1 MSQHI
6 RGISREQVALLPAAV
21 EDYVGTESLP
31 RVIDGFVKGLDLKG
45 LGFVRSE
52 PAHTGRPGYAA
63 DDLLKLYLYGYWNKI
78 RSSRRLEA
86 ECKRNLE
93 LMWLVGQL
101 TPDYKSIAEFRKL
114 NSKAFQQACSQ
125 FTSFLRDASLIG
137 GEAPVVAI
145 DGSRFKAHAAKASLV
160 NAEQLAKEQ
169 QRTARRVAEYLAQ
182 LDQAD
187 SQEAGQAEPDAAH
200 IRKALERLKARAAAL
215 EKAKVELEKS
225 KPEGKTRVGLT
236 DPDSVMLTKN
246 GSTVVGYNVQQAV
259 DSQHKL
265 IVAHEVTT
273 EHNDHTSLQSMATQ
287 AKQALQVETLTV
299 ITDTGYANGAQA
311 EACEKL
317 NITPVVPQP
326 KVPNTRHAEG
336 YTKAQFTYDKTT
348 DTWCCPA
355 GQLLTRYKRDHAKQT
370 DYYQTK
376 ACADCAQRAQC
387 TEAKQRS
394 IARSWHAEA
403 MERADARAKAN
414 PALMRLRS
422 ATAEHP
428 FGNLKAMLEGGFL
441 VRTLPRVKGEM
452 ALGVLTY
459 NLKRVLAIMGFEK
472 LMQKLQATTAFAAT

>member
-6 RGISREQVALLPAAV
+6 RGIAREQVALLPTAV
-21 EDYVGTESLP
+21 EDYVGADSLP
-31 RVIDGFVKGLDLKG
+31 RVIDGFVKMLNLRK

-52 PAHTGRPGYAA
+52 AARTGRPGYAA

-93 LMWLVGQL
+93 LMWLLGQL
-101 TPDYKSIAEFRKL
+101 TPDHKSIAEFRKL
-114 NSKAFQQACSQ
+114 NSKAFQQACTQ
-125 FTSFLRDASLIG
+125 FTAFLREASLIG

-145 DGSRFKAHAAKASLV
+145 DGSRFKANAAKSSLM

-182 LDQAD
+182 LDQSD
-187 SQEAGQAEPDAAH
+187 GEEAEQAEPDGAH
-200 IRKALERLKARAAAL
+200 IRKALQWLEQHAAVL
-215 EKAKVELEKS
+215 DKAKAELDK
-225 KPEGKTRVGLT
+225 GKTRVGLT

-246 GSTVVGYNVQQAV
+246 GTSVVGYNVQQAV
-259 DSQHKL
+259 DARHKL

-287 AKQALQVETLTV
+287 AKEALQAEALTV
-299 ITDTGYANGAQA
+299 TCDTGYANGAQA

-317 NITPVVPQP
+317 NITPVVPMP
-326 KVPNTRHAEG
+326 KVPNTRHAGG
-336 YTKAQFTYDKTT
+336 YTKAQFTYDKAS
-348 DTWCCPA
+348 DTWRCPA
-355 GQLLTRYKRDHAKQT
+355 GELLTRFKRDHAKKT

-376 ACADCAQRAQC
+376 ACATCAQKAHC
-387 TEAKQRS
+387 TEAEQRS
-394 IARSWHAEA
+394 IARSWYAEA

-441 VRTLPRVKGEM
+441 VRTLPKVKGEM

-459 NLKRVLAIMGFEK
+459 NLKRVLTILGFDK
-472 LMQKLQATTAFAAT
+472 LMQKLEATKAFAAT

>member
-6 RGISREQVALLPAAV
+6 RGISREQVALLPTAV
-21 EDYVGTESLP
+21 EDYVGADSLP
-31 RVIDGFVKGLDLKG
+31 RVIDEFVKGLDLRG
-45 LGFVRSE
+45 LKFVRSV
-52 PAHTGRPGYAA
+52 AARTGRPGYAA

-93 LMWLVGQL
+93 LMWLLGQL
-101 TPDYKSIAEFRKL
+101 TPDHKSIAEFRKI
-114 NSKAFQQACSQ
+114 NSEAFQQACSQ
-125 FTSFLRDASLIG
+125 FTAFLRDASLIG

-145 DGSRFKAHAAKASLV
+145 DGSRFKANAAKASMM

-169 QRTARRVAEYLAQ
+169 QRTMRRVAEYVTQ

-187 SQEAGQAEPDAAH
+187 RQEEGQAELDAAH
-200 IRKALERLKARAAAL
+200 IRKALEQLKVRAAAL
-215 EKAKVELEKS
+215 EKAKAELEKS
-225 KPEGKTRVGLT
+225 KQEGKPRVGLT
-236 DPDSVMLTKN
+236 DPDSVLLTKN
-246 GSTVVGYNVQQAV
+246 GSTVVGYNVQHAV
-259 DSQHKL
+259 DAQHKL

-273 EHNDHTSLQSMATQ
+273 EHNDHASLESMATQ
-287 AKQALQVETLTV
+287 AKDALQAKTV
-299 ITDTGYANGAQA
+299 TAICDTGYANGAQA

-317 NITPVVPQP
+317 DITPVVPMP
-326 KVPNTRHAEG
+326 NVPNTRHAEG

-348 DTWCCPA
+348 DTWRCPA
-355 GQLLTRYKRDHAKQT
+355 GALLTLFKRDHAKKT
-370 DYYQTK
+370 DYYHTK

-387 TEAKQRS
+387 TKAEQRS
-394 IARSWHAEA
+394 IARSWYAEA

-428 FGNLKAMLEGGFL
+428 FGNLKAMLQGGFL
-441 VRTLPRVKGEM
+441 VRTLPKVKGEM

-472 LMQKLQATTAFAAT
+472 LMQKLQATKAFAAT

>member
-6 RGISREQVALLPAAV
+6 RGISREQVALLPLAV
-21 EDYVGTESLP
+21 EDYVGAESLP
-31 RVIDGFVKGLDLKG
+31 RVIDGFVKQLNLRK
-45 LGFVRSE
+45 LGFIRSE

-93 LMWLVGQL
+93 LMWLLRQL
-101 TPDYKSIAEFRKL
+101 TPDHKSIAEFRRV

-125 FTSFLRDASLIG
+125 FTAFLRDESLIG

-145 DGSRFKAHAAKASLV
+145 DGSRFKANAAKASLV

-169 QRTARRVAEYLAQ
+169 ERTAQRVAEYLAQ

-187 SQEAGQAEPDAAH
+187 GEEAGQAEPDAEQ
-200 IRKALERLKARAAAL
+200 IRKALHWLKAHAEAL
-215 EKAKVELEKS
+215 DQAKAELA
-225 KPEGKTRVGLT
+225 EGKTRVGLT

-246 GSTVVGYNVQQAV
+246 GTTVVGYNVQQAV
-259 DSQHKL
+259 DAKHKL

-273 EHNDHTSLQSMATQ
+273 EHNDHTSLQPMAIQ
-287 AKQALQVETLTV
+287 AQAALQVETVTV

-311 EACEKL
+311 EACEQRG
-317 NITPVVPQP
+317 ITPVVPQP
-326 KVPNTRHAEG
+326 CVANTRHADG
-336 YTKAQFTYDKTT
+336 YTKAQFTYDKAT
-348 DTWCCPA
+348 DTWRCPA
-355 GQLLTRYKRDHAKQT
+355 GELLTRYKRDHAKKT
-370 DYYQTK
+370 DYYHTK
-376 ACADCAQRAQC
+376 ACASCAQKAQC
-387 TEAKQRS
+387 TQAEQRS

-422 ATAEHP
+422 GTAEHP
-428 FGNLKAMLEGGFL
+428 FGNLKAMLAGGFL
-441 VRTLPRVKGEM
+441 VRTLPKVKGEM

-459 NLKRVLAIMGFEK
+459 NLKRVLTILGFEK
-472 LMQKLQATTAFAAT
+472 LMQKLQTTTAFAAT

>member
-6 RGISREQVALLPAAV
+6 SGISREQVALLPTAV
-21 EDYVGTESLP
+21 EDYVGADSLP
-31 RVIDGFVKGLDLKG
+31 RVIDEFVKGLDLRG
-45 LGFVRSE
+45 LGFIRSE

-93 LMWLVGQL
+93 LMWLLGQL
-101 TPDYKSIAEFRKL
+101 TPDHKSIAEFRKL
-114 NSKAFQQACSQ
+114 NSKAFQRACSQ
-125 FTSFLRDASLIG
+125 FIGFLRDASLIG

-145 DGSRFKAHAAKASLV
+145 DGSRFKAHAAKASV
-160 NAEQLAKEQ
+160 VDAGQLAKEKERITQ
-169 QRTARRVAEYLAQ
+169 RVAQYLRQ

-187 SQEAGQAEPDAAH
+187 GEEAGAAEPDAAH
-200 IRKALERLKARAAAL
+200 IRKVLERLKARL
-215 EKAKVELEKS
+215 VVMDKAKTELDQ
-225 KPEGKTRVGLT
+225 GQTRVGLT
-236 DPDSVMLTKN
+236 DADSVLLTKN
-246 GSTVVGYNVQQAV
+246 GNTVVGYNVQQAV
-259 DSQHKL
+259 DTKHKL

-287 AKQALQVETLTV
+287 AQDALQAESLTV
-299 ITDTGYANGAQA
+299 TCDSGYANGAQA

-326 KVPNTRHAEG
+326 NVPNTRHAEG
-336 YTKAQFTYDKTT
+336 YTKAQFTYDKAS
-348 DTWCCPA
+348 DTWRCPA
-355 GQLLTRYKRDHAKQT
+355 GQLLTRYKRDQAKKT

-376 ACADCAQRAQC
+376 ACATCAQKAQC
-387 TEAKQRS
+387 TRAEQRS
-394 IARSWHAEA
+394 IARSWYADA
-403 MERADARAKAN
+403 MQRADARAKAN

-428 FGNLKAMLEGGFL
+428 FGNLKAMLDGGFL
-441 VRTLPRVKGEM
+441 VRTLPKVKGEM

-459 NLKRVLAIMGFEK
+459 NLKRVLAILGFEK
-472 LMQKLQATTAFAAT
+472 LMQTLQATKAFAVT

>member
-6 RGISREQVALLPAAV
+6 RGISREQVALLPMAV
-21 EDYVGTESLP
+21 EDYVGADSLP
-31 RVIDGFVKGLDLKG
+31 RVIDGFVKGLDLRG
-45 LGFVRSE
+45 LGFARSE
-52 PAHTGRPGYAA
+52 SAHTGRPGYAA

-93 LMWLVGQL
+93 LMWLLGQL
-101 TPDYKSIAEFRKL
+101 SPDHKSIAEFRKT

-125 FTSFLRDASLIG
+125 FTGFLREASLIG

-145 DGSRFKAHAAKASLV
+145 DGSRFKANAAKASPV

-169 QRTARRVAEYLAQ
+169 ERTTRRVAEYLAQ

-187 SQEAGQAEPDAAH
+187 RQEAGQAEPDAAH

-215 EKAKVELEKS
+215 EKAKVELEKG
-225 KPEGKTRVGLT
+225 KQEGKTRVGLT

-287 AKQALQVETLTV
+287 AKEALRSETVTV

-317 NITPVVPQP
+317 GITPVVPQP
-326 KVPNTRHAEG
+326 KVPNTRVTGHPTACYRRG
-336 YTKAQFTYDKTT
+336 VKWYRSDRSGCWAKHSFQRRGVNCSTW
-348 DTWCCPA
+348 DT
-355 GQLLTRYKRDHAKQT
+355 G
-370 DYYQTK
+370 
-376 ACADCAQRAQC
+376 
-387 TEAKQRS
+387 
-394 IARSWHAEA
+394 
-403 MERADARAKAN
+403 
-414 PALMRLRS
+414 
-422 ATAEHP
+422 
-428 FGNLKAMLEGGFL
+428 
-441 VRTLPRVKGEM
+441 
-452 ALGVLTY
+452 
-459 NLKRVLAIMGFEK
+459 
-472 LMQKLQATTAFAAT
+472 

>member
-21 EDYVGTESLP
+21 EDYVGADSLP
-31 RVIDGFVKGLDLKG
+31 RVIDEFVKGLDLRG
-45 LGFVRSE
+45 LGFVRSK

-93 LMWLVGQL
+93 LIWLLGQL
-101 TPDYKSIAEFRKL
+101 APDHKSIAEFRKM
-114 NSKAFQQACSQ
+114 NSKAFQKACSQ
-125 FTSFLRDASLIG
+125 FTGFLREASLIG

-145 DGSRFKAHAAKASLV
+145 DGSRFKANAAKASVV
-160 NAEQLAKEQ
+160 NAKQLAKEKE
-169 QRTARRVAEYLAQ
+169 RTQRRVAEYLAQ

-187 SQEAGQAEPDAAH
+187 GVEAGLAEPDAAH
-200 IRKALERLKARAAAL
+200 IRQVLERLKKRTAAL
-215 EKAKVELEKS
+215 EKAKAELD
-225 KPEGKTRVGLT
+225 EGKTRVCLT
-236 DPDSVMLTKN
+236 DADSILLTKH

-273 EHNDHTSLQSMATQ
+273 EHNDHASLQSMATQ
-287 AKQALQVETLTV
+287 AKDALQAETLTA

-311 EACEKL
+311 EACEKQ

-326 KVPNTRHAEG
+326 NVSNTRHAEG

-348 DTWCCPA
+348 DTWRCPA
-355 GQLLTRYKRDHAKQT
+355 GQLLTRYKRDHAKKT
-370 DYYQTK
+370 DYYHTM
-376 ACADCAQRAQC
+376 ACATCAQKAQC
-387 TEAKQRS
+387 TKAEQRS
-394 IARSWHAEA
+394 IARSWYAEA

-422 ATAEHP
+422 GTAEHP

-441 VRTLPRVKGEM
+441 VRTLPKVKGEM

-459 NLKRVLAIMGFEK
+459 NLKRVLAILGFEK
-472 LMQKLQATTAFAAT
+472 LMHKLQTTKAFAAT